1 MGSGG
6 QAWLGSRFPFFHLM
20 KGRTMQIPEMRW
32 HQHCPPLIPSVGWG
46 TPPQCSAGSK
56 LLAFSKEYVMS
67 EYQARYDAIVRAQR
81 FERQAALV
89 AALKVD
95 RLGWFRRLIKRFRN
109 GKAFKS

>member
-1 MGSGG
+1 
-6 QAWLGSRFPFFHLM
+6 
-20 KGRTMQIPEMRW
+20 
-32 HQHCPPLIPSVGWG
+32 
-46 TPPQCSAGSK
+46 
-56 LLAFSKEYVMS
+56 MS

-95 RLGWFRRLIKRFRN
+95 RLGWFSRLIKRFRN